1 MAGNRHS
8 RLLCAL
14 MVLAL
19 ASSLSGAQA
28 ITTTQDRAL
37 AKLQAQLS
45 RDPNNFK
52 ALRAVGVKLFELKR
66 FPEARPLL
74 EQAYRLRPT
83 DGTSALYAGMVAEEL
98 KDLPAARRAY
108 QQYLSVGKSRSGKRD
123 IQARIFAISAEEL
136 KQSAAAAVAN
146 EQALRGQT
154 VDGKTVAVLP
164 FRCNCTDT
172 FKPLE
177 RGLAELV
184 VTDLSISKQLRVL
197 ERDRMQAI
205 SDEIRLSATAAVDA
219 TTATRAGKLIQAGTI
234 VNGSINIQNDR
245 DLQISSALVNTTNGA
260 ILPGSPAASGL
271 LNALFDAEKEIVR
284 ETFDALGIR
293 LLASEEALFRT
304 RPTQNLNA
312 FLAFSRGLIAQD
324 AGRTDEAIAL
334 FESARSQDPG
344 FSAAIQ
350 RANQAASARAGAQVS
365 STTVQQSIRNSAEGQ
380 VVAAAS
386 SGTTVELAAN
396 NVLANVVADV
406 NPTTTNTVQTNTGG
420 GTTTAPPQTQNTV
433 SQATGGDQP
442 AQKTGQVT
450 IVIRRP

>member
-1 MAGNRHS
+1 MYRKAHS
-8 RLLCAL
+8 QLLSAL
-14 MVLAL
+14 TVLAL
-19 ASSLSGAQA
+19 ASTLSGAQA

-37 AKLQAQLS
+37 ARLQQQLS

-52 ALRAVGVKLFELKR
+52 TVRAVGVKLFELKR

-74 EQAYRLRPT
+74 DQAYRMRPT
-83 DGTSALYAGMVAEEL
+83 DGTSALYAGLVAEEL

-108 QQYLSVGKSRSGKRD
+108 QQYLAVGKSRSGKRD

-164 FRCNCTDT
+164 FRCNCVDEY
-172 FKPLE
+172 KPLE

-184 VTDLSISKQLRVL
+184 VTDLSVSKQLRVL

-205 SDEIRLSATAAVDA
+205 TDEIRLSSTAAVDA
-219 TTATRAGKLIQAGTI
+219 STATRAGKLIQAGTI
-234 VNGSINIQNDR
+234 VNGSINIQNNN
-245 DLQISSALVNTTNGA
+245 LQLASALVNTTNGS
-260 ILPGSPAASGL
+260 IMPGSPAASGL
-271 LNALFDAEKEIVR
+271 LTALFDAEKAFVR
-284 ETFDALGIR
+284 QAFDALGVR

-304 RPTQNLNA
+304 RPTQNLQA

-334 FESARSQDPG
+334 FESARTQDPG
-344 FSAAIQ
+344 FNAAVQ

-386 SGTTVELAAN
+386 SGTTVEVTPNL
-396 NVLANVVADV
+396 VLASVVADV
-406 NPTTTNTVQTNTGG
+406 NPTTTNSVQTNTGG